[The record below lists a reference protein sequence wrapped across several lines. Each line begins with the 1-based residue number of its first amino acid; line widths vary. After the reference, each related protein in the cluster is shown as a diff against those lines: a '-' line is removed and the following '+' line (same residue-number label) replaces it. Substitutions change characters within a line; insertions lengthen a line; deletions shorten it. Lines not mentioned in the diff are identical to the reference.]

1 MRNSYL
7 QQLARRVLGR
17 GRGGRRP
24 APARRRSAVTLTLEQ
39 LEGRCLLSTLQAISL
54 PSAANPPSD
63 TAAGASTTP
72 SVSADGRI
80 VAFTSTANNLV
91 PNESAPS
98 PGAGAGAG
106 PDQNIYLLDRST
118 GVTALVSH
126 AAGSASQAGNG
137 ECDDPILS
145 ADGSTVV
152 YDSLATDLAGRTI
165 APVSNVYLYNRLTG
179 TNTLVSHRAAD
190 PLSSADGSARVQ
202 AVSGDGRFV
211 VFFSAASDL
220 VAGQAG
226 APGNLFLFD
235 ASSGAVTL
243 MTHTAASLTTGA
255 GADTG
260 DLDGLVNGSPSAIS
274 DDGSLFAYV
283 STATALLAGP
293 VASGPNVY
301 LFHRATDTNT
311 LVTASAGT
319 GAGKAV
325 SPAALS
331 HDGHFVVY
339 SAGDVFRYDTRLG
352 TTLLVSHV
360 PGSLTT
366 GGNGASG
373 VQNSALPIIR
383 GAIPDSRSLLAT
395 NVDGS
400 VVAFVSSATNLLGA
414 PTNYTGNLFVWD
426 ASGTVSPV
434 TGPAGGGGTVSGPFM
449 STAIFSSNTYLY
461 GDLSLS
467 DDGTEVAYASA
478 SGDVVAGQTGPAGL
492 DNVFLDDREANT
504 VRLVSGAGGS
514 GTATGNAAS
523 NVPVLS
529 RDGTAL
535 EFQTQAFNLSGTFYD
550 ANGNFDVLVYSVAP
564 SPGLTLVSRR
574 AFLVQTT
581 GYSFLASTSADG
593 RYTVFTSNGTNLV
606 PNQVNTNS
614 DQNVFLHDGQTG
626 STVLV
631 DHLPNA
637 VNSTGDG
644 GIGTADPT
652 QAPAPELRPVIS
664 ADGRYVAFVSDAT
677 NLVTGV
683 PSSDQSP
690 KVFLYEVATG
700 KVTQV
705 SDNQPVGPHHVDE
718 GRADSPAI
726 SGDGHYV
733 AYDNVSGGDLLDRF
747 AILYDTVAATGVTIF
762 PSDQA
767 GGDTFPT
774 ISDDG
779 RFVAFSALHEASS
792 SGFYTQAYLFDRT
805 TGTAIPV
812 SHTSGSATAL
822 ANGTSGSAVV
832 SHDGSAV
839 AFVSAAPDLVAG
851 QATGSFTNVFLY
863 AVSTGT
869 VRLVS
874 GVNGSPTSGGHG
886 NSDSPAIG
894 LGGGYV
900 AYRSDATNLVRGQ
913 TGPAGNVFEFNAA
926 AGSQTLVSHQAGS
939 PTTAAGGSS
948 EPVLDDDGHLI
959 AYASTAG
966 NLIPG
971 QGGPVGVKN
980 IFIWLRQTD
989 ANILASGQDGSPT
1002 VGGDAD
1008 SDQPVLT
1015 RHSFPGFSS
1024 KARLLPATGGASVA
1038 YINTLVAL
1046 ALSSNVIA
1054 DGSGPGSLVG
1064 YLSVSSLLAGQY
1076 LPPTYR
1082 VPGAGG
1088 ALFAVGAAAG
1098 SSSPL
1103 LTQFL
1108 ASHAAQASYQVT
1120 LLVDVG
1126 FGFDPVTFEILVSP
1140 PPSGG
1145 GGVGGPRP
1153 ITARLVPVRA
1163 GRKKRRLMVEVFYAD
1178 TGALKEEFL
1187 SPFQKGPFKD
1197 IHVTVRDGSDG
1208 IADEVVISA
1217 RKGRKKVTAAH
1228 AG

>member
-1 MRNSYL
+1 
-7 QQLARRVLGR
+7 VE
-17 GRGGRRP
+17 P
-24 APARRRSAVTLTLEQ
+24 LED
-39 LEGRCLLSTLQAISL
+39 RCVPSTLQAISL

-72 SVSADGRI
+72 SVSSDGRI

-98 PGAGAGAG
+98 PGAGAGQ
-106 PDQNIYLLDRST
+106 DQNIYLLDRST

-145 ADGSTVV
+145 SDGSTVV
-152 YDSLATDLAGRTI
+152 YDSLATDLAGSTI
-165 APVSNVYLYNRLTG
+165 AAVPNVYLYNRVTG
-179 TNTLVSHRAAD
+179 TNTLVSHRPAG
-190 PLSSADGSARVQ
+190 PLSSGDGSSRVQ
-202 AVSGDGRFV
+202 AVSADGRFV
-211 VFFSAASDL
+211 AFFSAASDL
-220 VAGQAG
+220 VAGQTG
-226 APGNLFLFD
+226 AAGNLFLFD
-235 ASSGAVTL
+235 AQSGAVTL
-243 MTHTAASLTTGA
+243 MTHTATSLMTGA
-255 GADTG
+255 GAATG
-260 DLDGLVNGSPSAIS
+260 NLDGLVNGSPSAIS

-283 STATALLAGP
+283 STATALVAGP
-293 VASGPNVY
+293 VATGPNVY
-301 LFHRATDTNT
+301 LFNRATDTNT
-311 LVTASAGT
+311 LVTTSAGT

-325 SPAALS
+325 SPAVLS
-331 HDGHFVVY
+331 HDGHVVVY
-339 SAGDVFRYDTRLG
+339 SAGDVFRYDTSLG

-373 VQNSALPIIR
+373 VQNSALPILR
-383 GAIPDSRSLLAT
+383 GSVPDSRSLLAT

-400 VVAFVSSATNLLGA
+400 VVAFVSSATNLLGT
-414 PTNYTGNLFVWD
+414 PTTYTGNLFVWD
-426 ASGTVSPV
+426 ASGNVSPV

-449 STAIFSSNTYLY
+449 STAIFNSNTYLY

-467 DDGTEVAYASA
+467 DDGTEVAYASS
-478 SGDVVAGQTGPAGL
+478 SGNVVAGQTGPTGP
-492 DNVFLDDREANT
+492 DNVFLYHRNAST
-504 VRLVSGAGGS
+504 VQLISGAGGS

-535 EFQTQAFNLSGTFYD
+535 AFQTQAFNLSGNFYD
-550 ANGNFDVLVYSVAP
+550 ANGNFDVLVYAVAP
-564 SPGLTLVSRR
+564 SPGPTLASRR

-581 GYSFLASTSADG
+581 GNSFIASTSADG

-606 PNQVNTNS
+606 PNQVNTNG

-626 STVLV
+626 LTVLV

-644 GIGTADPT
+644 GIGTSDPT

-700 KVTQV
+700 KVTPI
-705 SDNQPVGPHHVDE
+705 SDNQPVGPHNVDQ

-733 AYDNVSGGDLLDRF
+733 AYDNVSSNDLLSRF
-747 AILYDTVAATGVTIF
+747 AILYDTVAATRVTIS
-762 PSDQA
+762 PDDQA
-767 GGDTFPT
+767 GEDTFPT

-779 RFVAFSALHEASS
+779 RFVAFSALHKASS

-851 QATGSFTNVFLY
+851 QDTGSFTNVFLY
-863 AVSTGT
+863 TVSTGT

-874 GVNGSPTSGGHG
+874 GVHGSPTAGGNG
-886 NSDSPAIG
+886 SSDSPAIG
-894 LGGGYV
+894 VDGSYV
-900 AYRSDATNLVRGQ
+900 AYRSDATNLVPGQ
-913 TGPAGNVFEFNAA
+913 TGPGGNVFEFSAA
-926 AGSQTLVSHQAGS
+926 ADSQALVSHQAGS

-948 EPVLDDDGHLI
+948 EPVLDGDGHLI

-971 QGGPVGVKN
+971 QGGPAGVKN

-1015 RHSFPGFSS
+1015 RDSFPGFSS
-1024 KARLLPATGGASVA
+1024 VATNLLAGLAGTSVA
-1038 YINTLVAL
+1038 YINTLVAVS
-1046 ALSSNVIA
+1046 LSPNAVIIGTPA
-1054 DGSGPGSLVG
+1054 GSTVG
-1064 YLSVSSLLAGQY
+1064 QLSVSSLLAGQF
-1076 LPPTYR
+1076 LPPTYTL
-1082 VPGAGG
+1082 PGSEASNG
-1088 ALFAVGAAAG
+1088 LFGLSGTA
-1098 SSSPL
+1098 L
-1103 LTQFL
+1103 LTFL
-1108 ASHAAQASYQVT
+1108 PGSASGAFIIQLH
-1120 LLVDVG
+1120 VDVG
-1126 FGFDPVTFEILVSP
+1126 FGDDAVLLQVFAVPAPPAGEAPHPLMAELV
-1140 PPSGG
+1140 
-1145 GGVGGPRP
+1145 
-1153 ITARLVPVRA
+1153 AVRA
-1163 GRKKRRLMVEVFYAD
+1163 GKHRRVRLMIEVFD
-1178 TGALKEEFL
+1178 LVTGAEVEAFV
-1187 SPFQKGPFKD
+1187 SPFQPSAY
-1197 IHVTVRDGSDG
+1197 RG
-1208 IADEVVISA
+1208 IALMPLGGGLYRLSG
-1217 RKGRKKVTAAH
+1217 RKGKH
-1228 AG
+1228 AVSILLPA